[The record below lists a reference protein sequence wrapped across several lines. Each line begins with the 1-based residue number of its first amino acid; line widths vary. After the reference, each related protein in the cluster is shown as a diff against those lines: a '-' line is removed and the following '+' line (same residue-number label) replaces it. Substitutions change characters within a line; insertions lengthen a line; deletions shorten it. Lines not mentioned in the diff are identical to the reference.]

1 MVLIFTSYFG
11 FIVYLFF
18 GLRFKKRIQLKK
30 HYSRSFLKK
39 TKFMN
44 YLQYHQLIKI
54 ERIIKFLEV
63 GANSKLTLNNKLQSY
78 NVGKD
83 FFDALYADLEKAT
96 STIHMEYYI
105 FNDDAFGNKFYNLL
119 IKKSQEGVK
128 ILLIVD
134 GAGTRGI
141 SRKRISEL
149 KNNGIGFK
157 IFFPSYL
164 PFLKIGNLRAN
175 YRDHKKLTIIDSEIT
190 YTGGYNIGLDYISEG
205 KLGHWEDFGVRVE
218 GASTIEFEKEFIIDW
233 AFLGGNKDDYEPF
246 IHKLTE
252 KEKNIKEISEENMLP
267 IQVFSSA
274 PIYQVQNV
282 RNNIIELI
290 MSARKSICITTP
302 YFIPDEPV
310 FDTLKM
316 AAIAGIDVKVII
328 PCKPDHLFVY
338 WANQSYVSELI
349 GYGVKFYRYQNG
361 FIHTKMT
368 IVDNEV
374 ACVGTANFD
383 YRSFY
388 QNFELNLNIYS
399 HKEILK
405 IRKVFDSI
413 LKSSLEIDPE
423 KFKNRKKLEIFKE
436 SLCRLFSPI
445 L

>member
-1 MVLIFTSYFG
+1 
-11 FIVYLFF
+11 
-18 GLRFKKRIQLKK
+18 
-30 HYSRSFLKK
+30 
-39 TKFMN
+39 
-44 YLQYHQLIKI
+44 
-54 ERIIKFLEV
+54 
-63 GANSKLTLNNKLQSY
+63 
-78 NVGKD
+78 
-83 FFDALYADLEKAT
+83 
-96 STIHMEYYI
+96 
-105 FNDDAFGNKFYNLL
+105 
-119 IKKSQEGVK
+119 
-128 ILLIVD
+128 
-134 GAGTRGI
+134 
-141 SRKRISEL
+141 
-149 KNNGIGFK
+149 
-157 IFFPSYL
+157 
-164 PFLKIGNLRAN
+164 
-175 YRDHKKLTIIDSEIT
+175 
-190 YTGGYNIGLDYISEG
+190 
-205 KLGHWEDFGVRVE
+205 
-218 GASTIEFEKEFIIDW
+218 
-233 AFLGGNKDDYEPF
+233 
-246 IHKLTE
+246 
-252 KEKNIKEISEENMLP
+252 
-267 IQVFSSA
+267 
-274 PIYQVQNV
+274 
-282 RNNIIELI
+282 